1 MSSLA
6 PMRRATTCVLAAVAL
21 IAAGCGDESS
31 DSRPTTVSVS
41 APTSSTTTARDEPTA
56 PVAPDDSAGDPA
68 AADDPGADRP
78 RSIEDVVSA
87 VLTGSETPVTICDSL
102 VTSAYVK
109 RAYGDREGCLAA
121 QQPGSLAKSVDVG
134 DVQEAD
140 ASASAIAVP
149 SGGPYDGVDV
159 EVELVPARDLDGA
172 WRVDSLLADVPA
184 GP

>member
-1 MSSLA
+1 MGSLA
-6 PMRRATTCVLAAVAL
+6 PMRRATICLLAAVAL
-21 IAAGCGDESS
+21 VAAGCGDDSS
-31 DSRPTTVSVS
+31 DSESTTVSVS
-41 APTSSTTTARDEPTA
+41 APTSSTTTASDESTA

-78 RSIEDVVSA
+78 RSVEDVVTA
-87 VLTGSETPVTICDSL
+87 VLTGSESPATICDSL

-109 RAYGDREGCLAA
+109 TAYGDHEGCLAA

-140 ASASAIAVP
+140 ASASAVAVP
-149 SGGPYDGVDV
+149 SGGPYHGVDV
-159 EVELVPARDLDGA
+159 EVELVPATDLDGA
-172 WRVDSLLADVPA
+172 WLVDSLLADVPA